1 MSDAMVDYWT
11 NFARTGV
18 PSAAGRPAWRPYA
31 AARAYMTFA
40 DTPRPATH
48 LMPGM
53 YELNEQVMCRRRAA
67 GGIPW
72 NWNVGIIAP
81 PPPPAARQC

>member
-1 MSDAMVDYWT
+1 MAFTDA
-11 NFARTGV
+11 
-18 PSAAGRPAWRPYA
+18 
-31 AARAYMTFA
+31 
-40 DTPRPATH
+40 PRPGTH

-72 NWNVGIIAP
+72 NWNVGIVAP
-81 PPPPAARQC
+81 PLPAGGQGCR